1 MHAYK
6 TSQIG
11 RMRPF
16 NHRYWRTNKKDDG
29 CFNSKAL
36 IITEL
41 FNADKYKLRAN
52 YASKVQINNL
62 NPLFYF

>member
-6 TSQIG
+6 ASHIG
-11 RMRPF
+11 RMWPF

-29 CFNSKAL
+29 CFNSEAV
-36 IITEL
+36 IITEP
-41 FNADKYKLRAN
+41 FNIDKCRMWAN
-52 YASKVQINNL
+52 YASKVQINN